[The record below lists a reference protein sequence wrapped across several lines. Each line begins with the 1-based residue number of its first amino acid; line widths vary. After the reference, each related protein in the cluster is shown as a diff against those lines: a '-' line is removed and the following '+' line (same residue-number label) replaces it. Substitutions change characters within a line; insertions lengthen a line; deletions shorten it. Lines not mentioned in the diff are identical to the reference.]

1 MAVFMATIG
10 ERIVEK
16 ALEALNATPEG
27 LRYSNLVR
35 RVMELDG
42 SFKQNTV
49 HGNVYGLDERFP
61 DRIYKPS
68 RGLYRL
74 TKFRAADTDQ
84 LKEELVPKR
93 PEKFKEEDFYESF
106 ADWLMNEMEECTKAI
121 PLGGNRFR
129 DKWGTPD
136 VIGKRES
143 KRSDIIQAPVE
154 IVSAEVKPDVYQL
167 VTAFGQACA
176 YCLFSHKV
184 YLVISNKA
192 PDDEVARLDALCQVF
207 GLGFVLFDS
216 ENPKD
221 PRFTIRARPRYQQ
234 PDLFYANRY
243 MRLIEAEM
251 FS

>member
-1 MAVFMATIG
+1 MSTIG
-10 ERIVEK
+10 ERIIAAALD
-16 ALEALNATPEG
+16 ALEANPEG
-27 LRYSNLVR
+27 LRYSDLVR
-35 RVMELDG
+35 EVLSHDG

-49 HGNVYGLDERFP
+49 HGNVWNLHEQFP
-61 DRIYKPS
+61 DRVYKPS
-68 RGLYRL
+68 RGLFRL
-74 TKFRAADTDQ
+74 TRFRDPDSDQ
-84 LKEELVPKR
+84 LKEELVPKQ
-93 PEKFKEEDFYESF
+93 PKKVKEEEFYEPF
-106 ADWLMNEMEECTKAI
+106 ADWLVNEVEECTKAI
-121 PLGGNRFR
+121 SLGGNRFR

-154 IVSAEVKPDVYQL
+154 IVSAEVKPDVSAL

-184 YLVISNKA
+184 YLVVSNIA
-192 PDDEVARLDALCQVF
+192 PDDEIARLDALCQVF
-207 GLGFVLFDS
+207 GLGLVLFDS

-221 PRFTIRARPRYQQ
+221 PRFTIRSRPRHQQ

-243 MRLIEAEM
+243 MKLIEIEM

>member
-1 MAVFMATIG
+1 MATIA
-10 ERIVEK
+10 ERISAK
-16 ALEALNATPEG
+16 AFASLEAAPEG
-27 LRYSNLVR
+27 LRYSDLVR
-35 RVMELDG
+35 AVMVADG

-49 HGNVYGLDERFP
+49 HGNIWNFDERFP
-61 DRIYKPS
+61 DRVYKPS
-68 RGLYRL
+68 RGLFRL
-74 TKFRAADTDQ
+74 TKFRGADTDQ
-84 LKEELVPKR
+84 LKEELI
-93 PEKFKEEDFYESF
+93 PEQPQKFKEEEFYEPF
-106 ADWLMNEMEECTKAI
+106 ADWLVNEMEECTKAMV
-121 PLGGNRFR
+121 LGGNRFR

-154 IVSAEVKPDVYQL
+154 IVSAEIKPDIYQL

-184 YLVISNKA
+184 YLVVSDRT
-192 PDDEVARLDALCQVF
+192 PDDEVARIDALCQVF

-216 ENPKD
+216 NNPKD

-234 PDLFYANRY
+234 TDLFYANRY

>member
-1 MAVFMATIG
+1 MATIA
-10 ERIVEK
+10 ERIAEK
-16 ALEALNATPEG
+16 AFAALEAAPEG
-27 LRYSNLVR
+27 LRYSDLVR
-35 RVMELDG
+35 AVMQADG

-49 HGNVYGLDERFP
+49 HGNIWNLDERFS
-61 DRIYKPS
+61 DRVYKPS
-68 RGLYRL
+68 RGLFRL

-84 LKEELVPKR
+84 LKEDLIPKQAV
-93 PEKFKEEDFYESF
+93 KIKEEDFYEAF
-106 ADWLMNEMEECTKAI
+106 ADWLVNEMEECTKAI

-154 IVSAEVKPDVYQL
+154 IVSAEVKPDIYQL

-216 ENPKD
+216 DNPKD

>member
-1 MAVFMATIG
+1 MATIG
-10 ERIVEK
+10 ERIVERAME
-16 ALEALNATPEG
+16 ALEAVPEG
-27 LRYSNLVR
+27 LRYSDLVR
-35 RVMELDG
+35 RVMALDG

-49 HGNVYGLDERFP
+49 HGNVWNLDERFP
-61 DRIYKPS
+61 ESVYKPS
-68 RGLYRL
+68 RGLFRL
-74 TKFRAADTDQ
+74 TKFRTPGTDE
-84 LKEELVPKR
+84 LKEELLPK
-93 PEKFKEEDFYESF
+93 PEKRIKEEEFYEAF
-106 ADWLMNEMEECTKAI
+106 ADWLVNEMEECTKAI

-143 KRSDIIQAPVE
+143 KRSDIIQAPIE

-192 PDDEVARLDALCQVF
+192 PDDEVARLDALSQIF
-207 GLGFVLFDS
+207 GIGLVLFDAN
-216 ENPKD
+216 NPED
-221 PRFTIRARPRYQQ
+221 PQFMIRSRPRYQQ

>member
-1 MAVFMATIG
+1 MATIG
-10 ERIVEK
+10 ERIAEK
-16 ALEALNATPEG
+16 AFEVLNATPEG
-27 LRYSNLVR
+27 VRYSDLVR
-35 RVMELDG
+35 RVMDLDR
-42 SFKQNTV
+42 SFKHNTV
-49 HGNVYGLDERFP
+49 HGNVWNLDERFP

-68 RGLYRL
+68 RGLFRL
-74 TKFRAADTDQ
+74 TRFRGTDTDQ
-84 LKEELVPKR
+84 LKEELVPKQ
-93 PEKFKEEDFYESF
+93 PEKFKEEEFYDSF
-106 ADWLMNEMEECTKAI
+106 ADWLVNEMEECTKAI
-121 PLGGNRFR
+121 ALGGNRFR

-154 IVSAEVKPDVYQL
+154 IVSAEIKPDVYQL

-184 YLVISNKA
+184 YLVVSNKT
-192 PDDEVARLDALCQVF
+192 PDDEIARIDALCQVF

-216 ENPKD
+216 DNPKD
-221 PRFTIRARPRYQQ
+221 PRFTIRARPQYQQ

-243 MRLIEAEM
+243 MHLIEADL